1 MESQF
6 QRTHPMKSI
15 SSDPLSL
22 HPAAA
27 PHAGIPPLSKA
38 LAWVPSLLV
47 AGSMGAQAAEP
58 APSAAPA
65 TQDTVELPAVQIDA
79 EAQPTLSSP
88 KFTQP
93 VVDLPQTISIVP
105 RAVFEQ
111 QGAATLSDVLRNT
124 PGITFTAGEGGSV
137 ASGDTFTMRGFDTS
151 GSIFVDGVRSSGA
164 VSRDVYNTEQVEIA
178 KGPAGADTGRG
189 GTSGYVNLVTKTP
202 QAADFIRGS
211 ASYGVAEKAGDDQ
224 RRTTLDVNRSLGAL
238 LPGAAFR
245 LNLVGQDSGTPGR
258 DYVDNESWGVAPS
271 LALGL
276 GSPTRL
282 FLAGNY
288 DHQNNLPDSGVPAV
302 AAREGLYRDP
312 AGPDTT
318 LTPASSPIS
327 GDITGKFYGLAN
339 EDYEHVTQRSVLA
352 RVEHD
357 FTPDV
362 KLSNQTKLGDTRRD
376 AVTSYVQ
383 NGASYNSTTNQVTPR
398 RMRNQT
404 DNEILSNQTNLTT
417 RFDTGFIEHTLSS
430 GLELTRETQFSPTYI
445 AATGPE
451 TDANNPDPFRSATA
465 VQTPSRAANNPYTD
479 ARIDTAAIYA
489 FDTLKLHE
497 KLLLNASARVEHYN
511 MDFTS
516 LAASTI
522 AIPSPAPLR
531 LSTDGTLFT
540 WKTGLVFKPRP
551 EGSLYIAYGNSLTPP
566 GTNFTLSS
574 TAGNANDPGLDPQ
587 EAVNYEAGVKWEFF
601 DKRLSTSLAV
611 FRSINSNIAT
621 NIGTTASPIIVYDQE
636 QTAEGVELGISG
648 KITPEWLVF
657 GGIGF
662 INTEITS
669 PNTATTDGS
678 SLRFTPRLSGSLFTT
693 YAVTK
698 KLTLGGGAQYTE
710 TVTRSNNNTVAGSS
724 SNTVSDS
731 YVLLGVPSYWLFNAL
746 AAYGVND
753 HLTLRLNV
761 NNVFDED
768 YYRINNNGGRMYPGA
783 TRTWVLSVDFT
794 F

>member
-1 MESQF
+1 MTS
-6 QRTHPMKSI
+6 PMTST
-15 SSDPLSL
+15 SSHSTFNSPTAT
-22 HPAAA
+22 PQ
-27 PHAGIPPLSKA
+27 AGIPPLAKT

-47 AGSMGAQAAEP
+47 AGSMSAQAAEP

-65 TQDTVELPAVQIDA
+65 TQDTVELPAVQIEA
-79 EAQPTLSSP
+79 ETQPTVSSP

-93 VVDLPQTISIVP
+93 LVDIPQTISIVP

-111 QGAATLSDVLRNT
+111 QGAANLSDVLRNT
-124 PGITFTAGEGGSV
+124 PGITFTAGEGGNV

-189 GTSGYVNLVTKTP
+189 GSSGYVNLVTKTP
-202 QAADFIRGS
+202 QATDFTRGS

-224 RRTTLDVNRSLGAL
+224 RRTTLDVNRSLGDA

-258 DYVDNESWGVAPS
+258 EYVENQSWGVAPS

-282 FLAGNY
+282 FLAANY
-288 DHQNNLPDSGVPAV
+288 DHQDNLPDSGVPAV
-302 AAREGLYRDP
+302 AAREGLYLDP
-312 AGPDTT
+312 VGSTV
-318 LTPASSPIS
+318 LTPTTSPIS
-327 GDITGKFYGLAN
+327 GDITGNFYGLAN
-339 EDYEHVTQRSVLA
+339 QDYEHVTQRSVLA

-376 AVTSYVQ
+376 AVTSYIQ
-383 NGASYNSTTNQVTPR
+383 NGASYDSINNTVTPR
-398 RMRNQT
+398 RIRNQT

-430 GLELTRETQFSPTYI
+430 GLELTRETQFSPTYT
-445 AATGPE
+445 AVDGPAT
-451 TDANNPDPFRSATA
+451 DVNNPDPSRPATSL
-465 VQTPSRAANNPYTD
+465 QTPSRAANNPYTD
-479 ARIDTAAIYA
+479 TRIDTAAIYA

-497 KLLLNASARVEHYN
+497 KLLFNASARVEHYN
-511 MDFTS
+511 IDFAS
-516 LAASTI
+516 LTTG
-522 AIPSPAPLR
+522 PTPLR
-531 LSTDGTLFT
+531 VSTDDTLFT

-551 EGSLYIAYGNSLTPP
+551 EGSLYVAYGNSFTPP
-566 GTNFTLSS
+566 GSNFSFST
-574 TAGNANDPGLDPQ
+574 TAGNPNDPALDPQ
-587 EAVNYEAGVKWEFF
+587 EAVNYEAGIKWDFF

-611 FRSINSNIAT
+611 FRSINGNVAT
-621 NIGTTASPIIVYDQE
+621 NIGSTASPIIVYDQE
-636 QTAEGVELGISG
+636 QIAEGIEFGISG
-648 KITPEWLVF
+648 KITSEWLVF

-662 INTEITS
+662 IDTEISS
-669 PNTATTDGS
+669 PSTATTDGS
-678 SLRFTPRLSGSLFTT
+678 TLRFTPRLSGSLFTT

-710 TVTRSNNNTVAGSS
+710 TVTRSNNTTVAGSS
-724 SNTVSDS
+724 SNGTDS

-783 TRTWVLSVDFT
+783 TRTWVLSADFT